1 MALEGLRIEP
11 LGEEV
16 SSVIF
21 SWDMDHL
28 YCPIATKLAHL
39 EHLTLHVARVLPGGG
54 AVAEVICTCV
64 IGTDLD
70 RPVLNPFPAPGI
82 PHGGST

>member
-1 MALEGLRIEP
+1 MGHGSP
-11 LGEEV
+11 LLPRCDE
-16 SSVIF
+16 
-21 SWDMDHL
+21 
-28 YCPIATKLAHL
+28 ARAAHL

-82 PHGGST
+82 PHGGPLGRRLRPEAAHAAPEVPW